1 MFKRS
6 LEDIFR
12 IRQDI
17 YNKIDE
23 LKNEIK
29 PQLDLVAE
37 LDLKFQKLELG
48 VEKKFIEAHKEY
60 TTNLFEILGA
70 FLRWNKEISLVSYLG
85 GKEPD
90 LNKLKRELERPLVE
104 EGWAKTH
111 AEEAEKI
118 NKALESKGE
127 KVRKAWEQYKE
138 DLLEAERTGKDTQF
152 IKAKL
157 EVLEKLVE

>member
-6 LEDIFR
+6 LEDLFR

-23 LKNEIK
+23 VKNEIK
-29 PQLDLVAE
+29 PELDLITE
-37 LDLKFQKLELG
+37 LDLKFQKLEIS
-48 VEKKFIEAHKEY
+48 VDKKLIEAHKEY
-60 TTNLFEILGA
+60 TSKLFEILGA
-70 FLRWNKEISLVSYLG
+70 FLRWNKEISLVGYLG

-90 LNKLKRELERPLVE
+90 LNKLKRELEKPFVE

-111 AEEAEKI
+111 AAEAEKI
-118 NKALESKGE
+118 NQALESKGE
-127 KVRKAWEQYKE
+127 KIRKAWEQYQE
-138 DLLEAERTGKDTQF
+138 DLLEAERTGKDVQF

-157 EVLEKLVE
+157 EVLEKLV